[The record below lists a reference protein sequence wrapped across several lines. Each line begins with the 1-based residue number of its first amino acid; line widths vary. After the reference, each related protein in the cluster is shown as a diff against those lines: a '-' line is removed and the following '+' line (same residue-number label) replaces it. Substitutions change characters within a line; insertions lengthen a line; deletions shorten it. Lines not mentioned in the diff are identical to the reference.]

1 MSWKT
6 LLTTV
11 ACLTACSEA
20 YSNDV
25 ASGTDLLDALF
36 TNATT
41 INFTATFSVDPIFPY
56 PVNSGKNF
64 SAVNQVT
71 TITGNGFELHGQNT
85 NPFSGCFFVNGGT
98 VNISD
103 LIIEAGYALGASG
116 GVGGGGGGMGAGGG
130 LYVRG
135 IGLGTLTTVTLTD
148 CQITHCAADGGT
160 GGIPG
165 QNNGGGGG
173 GGATYYG
180 IGGNITDIGGGGG
193 GGGLYGPGG
202 NGDDGLYLGYGA
214 CAGGGGGYYAFGA
227 GSNSTEASN
236 GGQGGCNAESPPECG
251 GPGGNIGISPI
262 PGGDGA
268 AGSFTGT
275 GGGGGGGSN
284 LGTPGAGGN
293 GNIGGGGGG
302 GGGCPTTI
310 GAVTGGKGGDGGN
323 YGGGGGGGESSPA
336 DIGATDVG
344 GAGGNGGFGG
354 GGGGAGGATN
364 AIPVGGTSVGGR
376 GGNGG
381 FGGGGG
387 GGGRAANTFG
397 AGGTGGFGGTDG
409 AVGSGGFCGV
419 GGNGAGFGGGVFMEP
434 NTSVTFI
441 NTINFGSNFAGTAG
455 NDIFMCAGSFLT
467 FNLNSSVTLANPI
480 EGDGQAAG
488 GGLNG
493 SVTINMIGAPTNVM
507 NFASL
512 VNTYIGTNIIK
523 NGTLGISADSAL
535 GVAGNGLMFDT
546 TAGSPVLEAYM
557 NAFSLGGGR
566 VVTFTGSGT
575 ATIFVPSGAFT
586 VPNALPL
593 AGANLVADIVTTAS
607 FGGLISGGALSTLTK
622 TGAGTLTLNGT
633 AANTFSG
640 LTTVSGGT
648 MILNDT
654 GGAAI
659 IGNILINGGSTL
671 QLNAA
676 GQIANTSS
684 MTISNGTFNMQTF
697 PATLNSLT
705 FDSGT
710 VNQGSAAAVLTLTNA
725 VTALTMQ
732 DGTTI
737 TGPGPIVLSGSGAV
751 VYSPLG
757 GGTATISAPLDLGGG
772 TVTFTINPD
781 VPPTVVPGMI
791 IDSVISDGQLML
803 QGTGALQFAGA
814 APNTYSGT
822 TTINAGLLQ
831 LNKTASVT
839 AIPGNVSI
847 GGGTLMDLASGQI
860 ATTSNMTMTSGT
872 FNMNGFSET
881 INSLNLQGGTV
892 SGAGSTL
899 TLLNVGTALTMAS
912 GTTLGVGLALPNGN
926 SNVVGGGGATITG
939 PVSMGAG
946 VHNWTVSSGLA
957 PAFDMIV
964 SGNITGAGNLYKL
977 GGGILNLSGPASN
990 FGPTVVS
997 AGSLAINGFV
1007 TTPTVTVNATAKL
1020 QGTGTVTGNVTI
1032 MNQGTLQPGNSV
1044 GTFNIIGDTVLETG
1058 SIYYNYL
1065 TPPASSLTNITGTL
1079 VIQPGSTFLLDPE
1092 HAMYNPLQ
1100 VYEVIGTT
1108 GGVTG
1113 TFSNFVTTFPFAGQ
1127 LFYIGTNVYLEV
1139 GLDEFALVVPAG
1151 NCRNVATAVDE
1162 IFDSG
1167 DTMDPIFKD
1176 LLGVP
1181 RSELCYA
1188 FNQMHN
1194 ALYRGMSMVQ
1204 QSSIIRVDEALK
1216 YRFQNVLDQTYCS
1229 SQEGCPAVESTD
1241 IVCNTCIPEKETVH
1255 IWADEFGDMTHKEKN
1270 TSTFSPQLAYGSKTL
1285 GVVGGL
1291 DCHFADYF
1299 YAGAL
1304 AAYTHSNIKWHTK
1317 IGDGKIHSGYAGLYA
1332 SGISKRFYGNVAVIK
1347 AWNDYSANRR
1357 IVFTGVSKKNHS
1369 THDGHQLLGH
1379 ADTGYNAEVGGVIIR
1394 PFESFDYIIQKEN
1407 SYSEQGSG
1415 AYNLDIFNQTLVM
1428 YRNEAGVNIATCF
1441 CFNSNK
1447 FTIDFK
1453 LSWIHEERIKGKNT
1467 RGRFS
1472 GTTPRFTVTDSDY
1485 ADRDLF
1491 SPGVTLAYK
1500 VHDTLDVTTY
1510 YNGEFGREGYW
1521 DQNFGFQLGVDF

>member
-1 MSWKT
+1 M
-6 LLTTV
+6 
-11 ACLTACSEA
+11 
-20 YSNDV
+20 
-25 ASGTDLLDALF
+25 
-36 TNATT
+36 
-41 INFTATFSVDPIFPY
+41 
-56 PVNSGKNF
+56 
-64 SAVNQVT
+64 
-71 TITGNGFELHGQNT
+71 
-85 NPFSGCFFVNGGT
+85 FV
-98 VNISD
+98 
-103 LIIEAGYALGASG
+103 
-116 GVGGGGGGMGAGGG
+116 G
-130 LYVRG
+130 LA
-135 IGLGTLTTVTLTD
+135 LGTLTTVTLTD
-148 CQITHCAADGGT
+148 CQITHCAADGGS

-165 QNNGGGGG
+165 QNGGGGGG

-180 IGGNITDIGGGGG
+180 AGGNTADVGAGGG
-193 GGGLYGPGG
+193 GGGLYGAGG
-202 NGDDGLYLGYGA
+202 NADSGNYLTPAIGA
-214 CAGGGGGYYAFGA
+214 CAGGGGGFYVFGP
-227 GSNSTEASN
+227 GSNSTYASN
-236 GGQGGCNAESPPECG
+236 GGMG
-251 GPGGNIGISPI
+251 GPNAVPQDGGAGGFIGISPLL
-262 PGGDGA
+262 GGNGADGP
-268 AGSFTGT
+268 STGT
-275 GGGGGGGSN
+275 GGGGGGGN
-284 LGTPGAGGN
+284 DFGTPGHGGN

-302 GGGCPTTI
+302 GGGTPTTI
-310 GAVTGGKGGDGGN
+310 GSIAGGDGGIGGQ
-323 YGGGGGGGESSPA
+323 YGGGGGGGIASPA
-336 DIGATDVG
+336 DIGATDMG

-354 GGGGAGGATN
+354 GGGGGGGATN
-364 AIPVGGTSVGGR
+364 AIPVGGTAIGGR

-381 FGGGGG
+381 FGGGSG
-387 GGGRAANTFG
+387 GGGRGASTPGAPGTPGFG
-397 AGGTGGFGGTDG
+397 AISGTVGTGGFSGTGGT
-409 AVGSGGFCGV
+409 
-419 GGNGAGFGGGVFMEP
+419 GAGLGGGVFMEP

-441 NTINFGSNFAGTAG
+441 NTINFASNFASNFG

-493 SVTINMIGAPTNVM
+493 SVTINMIGASTNVM

-512 VNTYIGTNIIK
+512 ANTYIGTNIIE
-523 NGTLGISADSAL
+523 NGTLGISANSAL
-535 GVAGNGLMFDT
+535 GVAGNGLTFNT
-546 TAGSPVLEAYM
+546 TAGSPVLEAYA
-557 NAFSLGGGR
+557 NAFSLGAGR
-566 VVTFTGSGT
+566 AVTFTGSGT
-575 ATIFVPSGAFT
+575 ATISVPSGSFT

-737 TGPGPIVLSGSGAV
+737 TGPGPVVLSGSGAV

-781 VPPTVVPGMI
+781 VPPSVVPGMI

-814 APNTYSGT
+814 AANTYSGT
-822 TTINAGLLQ
+822 TTINTGLLQ

-847 GGGTLMDLASGQI
+847 GGGTLMDLAGGQI

-997 AGSLAINGFV
+997 AG
-1007 TTPTVTVNATAKL
+1007 
-1020 QGTGTVTGNVTI
+1020 
-1032 MNQGTLQPGNSV
+1032 
-1044 GTFNIIGDTVLETG
+1044 
-1058 SIYYNYL
+1058 
-1065 TPPASSLTNITGTL
+1065 
-1079 VIQPGSTFLLDPE
+1079 
-1092 HAMYNPLQ
+1092 
-1100 VYEVIGTT
+1100 
-1108 GGVTG
+1108 
-1113 TFSNFVTTFPFAGQ
+1113 
-1127 LFYIGTNVYLEV
+1127 
-1139 GLDEFALVVPAG
+1139 
-1151 NCRNVATAVDE
+1151 VA
-1162 IFDSG
+1162 
-1167 DTMDPIFKD
+1167 
-1176 LLGVP
+1176 
-1181 RSELCYA
+1181 RYQRLC
-1188 FNQMHN
+1188 
-1194 ALYRGMSMVQ
+1194 
-1204 QSSIIRVDEALK
+1204 
-1216 YRFQNVLDQTYCS
+1216 
-1229 SQEGCPAVESTD
+1229 
-1241 IVCNTCIPEKETVH
+1241 
-1255 IWADEFGDMTHKEKN
+1255 
-1270 TSTFSPQLAYGSKTL
+1270 
-1285 GVVGGL
+1285 
-1291 DCHFADYF
+1291 
-1299 YAGAL
+1299 
-1304 AAYTHSNIKWHTK
+1304 
-1317 IGDGKIHSGYAGLYA
+1317 
-1332 SGISKRFYGNVAVIK
+1332 
-1347 AWNDYSANRR
+1347 
-1357 IVFTGVSKKNHS
+1357 
-1369 THDGHQLLGH
+1369 
-1379 ADTGYNAEVGGVIIR
+1379 
-1394 PFESFDYIIQKEN
+1394 
-1407 SYSEQGSG
+1407 
-1415 AYNLDIFNQTLVM
+1415 
-1428 YRNEAGVNIATCF
+1428 
-1441 CFNSNK
+1441 
-1447 FTIDFK
+1447 
-1453 LSWIHEERIKGKNT
+1453 
-1467 RGRFS
+1467 
-1472 GTTPRFTVTDSDY
+1472 
-1485 ADRDLF
+1485 
-1491 SPGVTLAYK
+1491 
-1500 VHDTLDVTTY
+1500 
-1510 YNGEFGREGYW
+1510 
-1521 DQNFGFQLGVDF
+1521 